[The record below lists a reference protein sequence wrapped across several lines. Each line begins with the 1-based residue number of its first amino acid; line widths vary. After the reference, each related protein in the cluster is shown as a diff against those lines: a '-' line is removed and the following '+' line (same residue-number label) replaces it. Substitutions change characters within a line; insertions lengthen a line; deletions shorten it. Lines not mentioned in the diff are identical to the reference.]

1 MEFSSLTLVRPGLLG
16 GERTTARPMESFAMT
31 VLSAVE
37 PVLPQRYRVV
47 PAEQV
52 ATVLLRSALLAL
64 PGIQIIESAA
74 ILHDD

>member
-1 MEFSSLTLVRPGLLG
+1 
-16 GERTTARPMESFAMT
+16 MT
-31 VLSAVE
+31 VLPAVE

-64 PGIQIIESAA
+64 PGIQIIDSAA
-74 ILHDD
+74 ILHED